1 LIEVVTGLTSRAAVQ
16 VLVLDL
22 LGMTESAFAPE
33 EINRHPHAIGH
44 GRGPQGTAVVTPLYF
59 PRNIDPA
66 GGLWSMTRDLLRYA
80 RFHLGDD
87 TVPGGTVGGM
97 PKKADERRFRSRRRS
112 KKYLVFRSFF

>member
-1 LIEVVTGLTSRAAVQ
+1 MTVRHLLTHTGDWWGDDASDTGNGDDA
-16 VLVLDL
+16 
-22 LGMTESAFAPE
+22 

-87 TVPGGTVGGM
+87 TVPVGGM
-97 PKKADERRFRSRRRS
+97 PKKADERRFRRGGDR
-112 KKYLVFRSFF
+112 KNT